1 VKILIPILIVLFA
14 IIFFPRS
21 APPQTKTSS
30 EPTPIP
36 SPTPIPKFIPPIA
49 EFKKRIVKKPF
60 GLYITPA
67 TSPVQP
73 EKFTGYHTGVDVEYG
88 DVQTDVPTVA
98 IADGLVIYS
107 GWVSGYGGFLAILH
121 TDYISTYSHLNP
133 ESLLPKN
140 TKVLQG
146 QTIGTLGRAY
156 SHETDGERKHLH
168 FGIIKGNKLDL
179 RGYVQNEIEISL
191 WLNPLNLYP

>member
-14 IIFFPRS
+14 VIFFPRP
-21 APPQTKTSS
+21 APPQSKNLPQITATS
-30 EPTPIP
+30 I
-36 SPTPIPKFIPPIA
+36 PTPIPKFVPPVA
-49 EFKKRIVKKPF
+49 EFKKRITKKPF

-67 TSPVQP
+67 TSPIQP

-88 DVQTDVPTVA
+88 DVQTDVPVVA

-121 TDYISTYSHLNP
+121 SDYISTYGHLNP
-133 ESLLPKN
+133 DTLPAKN

-146 QTIGTLGRAY
+146 QTIGTLGQAY
-156 SHETDGERKHLH
+156 SHQTDGERKHLH